1 MKNGFLPCLRGEL
14 WKVFHA
20 RAFYIALAAGL
31 LIQLYNVVWNI
42 EYVQGIYNSGP
53 RHADGDTR
61 SLFILWL
68 SANGT
73 LAYFLFRWL
82 FPLLALI
89 PYGWSYRSEAQSG
102 YCNQMLTRVSKGGYF
117 TAKYIGTFVSGAAV
131 IAIPLGVNLLLN
143 AMICPAAVPTSYSMV
158 VPIHPADIMYP
169 LFFIHPW
176 LYSILWLS
184 ISALWGGIMA
194 GLSMFL
200 SQFMKRNIFILIL
213 PCIAVYLSSY
223 VMGSWAIGDKFLI
236 FGYYVRTYA
245 MVFGEMGVLT
255 AVGLFG
261 GLAIFSRTEVI

>member
-42 EYVQGIYNSGP
+42 EYVQEIYNSGP

-102 YCNQMLTRVSKGGYF
+102 YNTRIKRRLFHRQIHRNLCFRRGSHSNPIRREFAIECYDLSCCCSAQLFYGDSGSSERYNVS
-117 TAKYIGTFVSGAAV
+117 FVFQSSMAVFDTLAEYLGALGWDHGRAFYVSVPVYEKEHLHFDTSLHSGISLIV
-131 IAIPLGVNLLLN
+131 CDGFLGN
-143 AMICPAAVPTSYSMV
+143 
-158 VPIHPADIMYP
+158 
-169 LFFIHPW
+169 
-176 LYSILWLS
+176 
-184 ISALWGGIMA
+184 
-194 GLSMFL
+194 
-200 SQFMKRNIFILIL
+200 R
-213 PCIAVYLSSY
+213 
-223 VMGSWAIGDKFLI
+223 
-236 FGYYVRTYA
+236 R
-245 MVFGEMGVLT
+245 
-255 AVGLFG
+255 
-261 GLAIFSRTEVI
+261 